1 MVSLLQFTLFNFG
14 LCSRCLFFLAII
26 VPSAFFS
33 VAARRKKSVARNSRK
48 EIAVKSVP
56 VKNNQR

>member
-1 MVSLLQFTLFNFG
+1 MVSLLEFTLFNFG
-14 LCSRCLFFLAII
+14 LCRKCLFFSAII

-33 VAARRKKSVARNSRK
+33 AAARRKKNVAKNSK
-48 EIAVKSVP
+48 KGIAVKSVP